1 LNSFDLNFIFSR
13 QYLCPTLIHL
23 LGSPVSEVG
32 AKTKN
37 QGAYPEDGGR
47 GGRGVG
53 SPLKSK
59 PLQSVARIIYNIS
72 KELIRL
78 VGPMGTMRPVLE
90 SLFHRIILY
99 PPPQQRAEALKAIN
113 DVSSPHFP
121 VKSIA
126 NCICIYPIIFI
137 FRRFLPVQVTWSI

>member
-1 LNSFDLNFIFSR
+1 MTNSFFTNILNIKFKQFFR

-23 LGSPVSEVG
+23 FGSPVSEVG
-32 AKTKN
+32 VKSKA
-37 QGAYPEDGGR
+37 QGTYPEDGGR
-47 GGRGVG
+47 GGRSAG

-72 KELIRL
+72 NELIRL
-78 VGPMGTMRPVLE
+78 VGPLGTMRPVLE

-113 DVSSPHFP
+113 DV
-121 VKSIA
+121 
-126 NCICIYPIIFI
+126 
-137 FRRFLPVQVTWSI
+137 RFSLD

>member
-1 LNSFDLNFIFSR
+1 M
-13 QYLCPTLIHL
+13 CPTLIHL

-32 AKTKN
+32 MKNKT
-37 QGAYPEDGGR
+37 QGTYLEDGGR
-47 GGRGVG
+47 GGRSAG

-59 PLQSVARIIYNIS
+59 PLQSIARIIYNIS

-90 SLFHRIILY
+90 SLFHRILLY

-113 DVSSPHFP
+113 DVSS
-121 VKSIA
+121 
-126 NCICIYPIIFI
+126 
-137 FRRFLPVQVTWSI
+137 R